1 MVLCFH
7 VGNIERD
14 VFKFWV
20 LLNPIFRQETDKNI
34 HCLCEL
40 ECMYLCGRIM
50 GYVHPTVN
58 HCIPLSIFGLPRASY
73 SPALSTVS
81 LSICVFIYMCVCAC
95 VRVSACLCLV
105 CVCVCVCVCAR
116 VRVPLCVCVCGC
128 VGLCTHTHP
137 SQSSAVNSRPH

>member
-7 VGNIERD
+7 VGSIERD
-14 VFKFWV
+14 VFKLWV

-40 ECMYLCGRIM
+40 ECIYLCGRIM

-81 LSICVFIYMCVCAC
+81 RSICVFIYMRVCAC
-95 VRVSACLCLV
+95 VHVSACLCLV
-105 CVCVCVCVCAR
+105 CVCVCVCALVC
-116 VRVPLCVCVCGC
+116 VCLCVCVCVCVC
-128 VGLCTHTHP
+128 VGALVYAHTHP
-137 SQSSAVNSRPH
+137 S